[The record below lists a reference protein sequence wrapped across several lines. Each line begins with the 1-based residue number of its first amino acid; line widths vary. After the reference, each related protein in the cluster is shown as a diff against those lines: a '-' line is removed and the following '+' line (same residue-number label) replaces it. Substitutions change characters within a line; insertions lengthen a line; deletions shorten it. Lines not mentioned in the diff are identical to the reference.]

1 MYRSINHAASELNV
15 MAGKSTLTFTS
26 ENFDEQVLK
35 SQVPV
40 LVDFW
45 AEWCGPCR
53 VLGPTIDALADGYDG
68 RAKVGKL
75 NVDDHPDI
83 AAKYGVR
90 SIPTVMLFAR
100 GAVQDTV
107 IGVQPQQQ
115 YVRRLDTLTGGTPA

>member
-1 MYRSINHAASELNV
+1 VFEFAIAVERKI

-26 ENFDEQVLK
+26 DNFEQEVLNSK
-35 SQVPV
+35 VPV

-45 AEWCGPCR
+45 AEWCGPCK
-53 VLGPTIDALADGYDG
+53 VLGPTIDALADGYG
-68 RAKVGKL
+68 ERAKVGKL
-75 NVDDHPDI
+75 NVDEHPAI

-90 SIPTVMLFAR
+90 SIPTVILFAR

-115 YVRRLDTLTGGTPA
+115 YIRRLDALSPQDS

>member
-1 MYRSINHAASELNV
+1 
-15 MAGKSTLTFTS
+15 MAGNSTLTFTS
-26 ENFDEQVLK
+26 ENFEEQVLK

-53 VLGPTIDALADGYDG
+53 VLGPTIDAIADGYDG

-75 NVDDHPDI
+75 NVDDHSAI

-90 SIPTVMLFAR
+90 SIPTVLLFAR
-100 GAVQDTV
+100 GAVQDTL
-107 IGVQPQQQ
+107 IGVQPQKR
-115 YVRRLDTLTGGTPA
+115 YVDKLDTLIQSGTAA

>member
-1 MYRSINHAASELNV
+1 
-15 MAGKSTLTFTS
+15 MAGNSTLTFTS
-26 ENFDEQVLK
+26 ENFEEQVLK

-53 VLGPTIDALADGYDG
+53 VLGPTIDAIADGYDG

-75 NVDDHPDI
+75 NVDDHSAI

-100 GAVQDTV
+100 GAVQDTL
-107 IGVQPQQQ
+107 IGVLPQKR
-115 YVRRLDTLTGGTPA
+115 YVEKLDTLIQGGTAA